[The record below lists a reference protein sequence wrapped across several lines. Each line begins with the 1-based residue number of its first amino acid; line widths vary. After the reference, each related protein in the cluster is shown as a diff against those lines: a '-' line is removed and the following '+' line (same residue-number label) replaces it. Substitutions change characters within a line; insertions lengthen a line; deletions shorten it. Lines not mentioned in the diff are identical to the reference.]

1 MKLTIFTLCACA
13 LIFAG
18 CKTDSGAEYNLS
30 PQKKI
35 DAEVDKVTLV
45 VPEKEAMTANQLTA
59 DKITAAGFTAPYVM
73 QYVNIAGNA
82 AAQKAD
88 ITFRLKNGSLHSK
101 ERTITIM
108 GFKKPNASPTP
119 QERINAEV
127 DKVTLVVPEKE
138 AMTANQLTADKIT
151 AAGFT
156 APYVMQY
163 VNIAGNAAAQKA
175 DITFRLKNGSLHS
188 KERTITIM
196 GFKKPNASPTPQ
208 ERINAEVDKVTLVVP
223 EKEAMTANQLT
234 ADKITA
240 AGFTAPYTVQYV
252 NIARDAAAQKA
263 EITFRLANG
272 SLRSKTRIITITGFK
287 PLAQTYPIA
296 ESDVLTAFS
305 LMRGMQSASEAAKK
319 IAAGKGKTVDTYAF
333 TEASAKSYDD
343 EAGTFTVN
351 VKGTKDGKSFDAEI
365 TVTDFTHPYASPL
378 QSLVKCKFDL
388 TPAIEENLS
397 LDTYVSRLNA
407 AQSPYLHFEARLE
420 NGKNVMLGD
429 AAQYTLTAQVSK
441 DGDGLKAA
449 SKYFLKYKKLVAG
462 GAEITEEKMYTVGS
476 LRTQKQAYF
485 TADDVFTHVL
495 TKAGGGDFIKVSS
508 DEFASSFCTLARNTG
523 TTPDGLLDMTKIQKY
538 IDVYKTK
545 DANEHLAV
553 KLSAGLYNA
562 KNGGISANDTEGTL
576 TLQYCITTEE
586 ELEKHV
592 NGQSAHITAIS
603 EQITKTGFKKADKDT
618 LKKLFEFKIL
628 KASNGSGEPKTEWKK
643 YQIGNGY
650 IGSPLVK
657 AEGNKYKAYKFPLT
671 AGKPFCLTIND
682 SENPA
687 DVFALSAKSG
697 LSKIAGDK
705 YILITHLTL
714 SKNMGEEKMT
724 AAFTL
729 VDGSTVSVE
738 YSPSFQ

>member
-35 DAEVDKVTLV
+35 DAEVDKVTLA
-45 VPEKEAMTANQLTA
+45 VPKKEAMTAPELTSE
-59 DKITAAGFTAPYVM
+59 KITATGFAEPYVM

-119 QERINAEV
+119 QETINTEV
-127 DKVTLVVPEKE
+127 EKVTLNVP
-138 AMTANQLTADKIT
+138 A
-151 AAGFT
+151 
-156 APYVMQY
+156 
-163 VNIAGNAAAQKA
+163 KA
-175 DITFRLKNGSLHS
+175 
-188 KERTITIM
+188 
-196 GFKKPNASPTPQ
+196 
-208 ERINAEVDKVTLVVP
+208 V
-223 EKEAMTANQLT
+223 MTANQLT

-272 SLRSKTRIITITGFK
+272 SLRSKTRIVTITGFK

-351 VKGTKDGKSFDAEI
+351 VKGTKDGKPFDAEI
-365 TVTDFTHPYASPL
+365 TVTGFTHPYASPL

-397 LDTYVSRLNA
+397 LDTYVSHINA
-407 AQSPYLHFEARLE
+407 ALRPYLHFEAQLE

-429 AAQYTLTAQVSK
+429 AAQYTLKAQVSK

-462 GAEITEEKMYTVGS
+462 GAEMTEEKMYTVGS
-476 LRTQKQAYF
+476 PLAQKQAYF
-485 TADDVFTHVL
+485 TADDVFKYVL
-495 TKAGGGDFIKVSS
+495 TKAGGGAFIKVSS
-508 DEFASSFCTLARNTG
+508 DEFASSFYTLARNTG

-545 DANEHLAV
+545 DANEHLQV

-586 ELEKHV
+586 ELEKQTK
-592 NGQSAHITAIS
+592 GQLPNTAAIS

-628 KASNGSGEPKTEWKK
+628 KASNGSGEPKAEWKK

-650 IGSPLVK
+650 IGYPLVK
-657 AEGNKYKAYKFPLT
+657 ADGNGYQTQFFPKT
-671 AGKPFCLTIND
+671 AGKPFRLTIND

-714 SKNMGEEKMT
+714 TKNMGEEKLT
-724 AAFTL
+724 AVFAL

>member
-45 VPEKEAMTANQLTA
+45 VPAKAVMTANQLTA

-101 ERTITIM
+101 ERTITVM

-119 QERINAEV
+119 QETINAEV
-127 DKVTLVVPEKE
+127 EKVTLDVPAKE
-138 AMTANQLTADKIT
+138 TMTANQLTADKIT
-151 AAGFT
+151 ATGYD
-156 APYVMQY
+156 APYTIHY
-163 VNIAGNAAAQKA
+163 VHIAGNAAERKA
-175 DITFRLKNGSLHS
+175 EITFHLENGSLHS
-188 KERTITIM
+188 KER
-196 GFKKPNASPTPQ
+196 
-208 ERINAEVDKVTLVVP
+208 
-223 EKEAMTANQLT
+223 
-234 ADKITA
+234 
-240 AGFTAPYTVQYV
+240 
-252 NIARDAAAQKA
+252 
-263 EITFRLANG
+263 
-272 SLRSKTRIITITGFK
+272 IITIAGFK
-287 PLAQTYPIA
+287 PLAQTYPIT

-365 TVTDFTHPYASPL
+365 TVTGFTHPYASPL
-378 QSLVKCKFDL
+378 QSLVKCEFDL

-397 LDTYVSRLNA
+397 LDTYVSRINA
-407 AQSPYLHFEARLE
+407 APSPYLHFEARLE

-429 AAQYTLTAQVSK
+429 AAQYTLKAQISK

-462 GAEITEEKMYTVGS
+462 GAEITEEEMYTVGS

-485 TADDVFTHVL
+485 TADDVFRHVL

-523 TTPDGLLDMTKIQKY
+523 TTPYGLLDMTKIQKY
-538 IDVYKTK
+538 IDLYKTK

-562 KNGGISANDTEGTL
+562 KNSGISANDTEGTL

-586 ELEKHV
+586 ELAKQTK
-592 NGQSAHITAIS
+592 GQLPNTAAIS

-628 KASNGSGEPKTEWKK
+628 NASNGSGEPKAEWKK

-650 IGSPLVK
+650 RGSPLVK

-671 AGKPFCLTIND
+671 AGKPFRLTIND

-687 DVFALSAKSG
+687 DVFALSSKAG

-714 SKNMGEEKMT
+714 TKNMGEEKLT
-724 AAFTL
+724 AVFAL

>member
-1 MKLTIFTLCACA
+1 MKLTIFTLCVCA

-35 DAEVDKVTLV
+35 DAEVDKVTLA
-45 VPEKEAMTANQLTA
+45 VPEKEAMTAQELTGE
-59 DKITAAGFTAPYVM
+59 KITAADFDKTYTIEYVGIHADNAERTAA
-73 QYVNIAGNA
+73 IE
-82 AAQKAD
+82 
-88 ITFRLKNGSLHSK
+88 FRLTKGTLHSK

-119 QERINAEV
+119 QETINTEV
-127 DKVTLVVPEKE
+127 EKVTLDVPAK
-138 AMTANQLTADKIT
+138 AVMTANQLTADKIT
-151 AAGFT
+151 AAGF
-156 APYVMQY
+156 
-163 VNIAGNAAAQKA
+163 I
-175 DITFRLKNGSLHS
+175 
-188 KERTITIM
+188 
-196 GFKKPNASPTPQ
+196 
-208 ERINAEVDKVTLVVP
+208 
-223 EKEAMTANQLT
+223 
-234 ADKITA
+234 
-240 AGFTAPYTVQYV
+240 APYTVQYV
-252 NIARDAAAQKA
+252 NIAGDAAARKA

-272 SLRSKTRIITITGFK
+272 SLRSKTRIITIAGFK

-365 TVTDFTHPYASPL
+365 TVTGFTHPYASPL

-407 AQSPYLHFEARLE
+407 APSPYLHFEARLE

-462 GAEITEEKMYTVGS
+462 GAEITEKKMYTVGS

-485 TADDVFTHVL
+485 TADDVFRHVL
-495 TKAGGGDFIKVSS
+495 TKAGSGDFIKVSS
-508 DEFASSFCTLARNTG
+508 DEFASSFYTLARNTG

-538 IDVYKTK
+538 IDLYKTK
-545 DANEHLAV
+545 DAHKHLQV

-562 KNGGISANDTEGTL
+562 KNSGISANDTEGTL

-603 EQITKTGFKKADKDT
+603 KQITKTGFKKADKDT

-628 KASNGSGEPKTEWKK
+628 KASRGSGEPKAEWKK

-650 IGSPLVK
+650 RGYPLVK
-657 AEGNKYKAYKFPLT
+657 ADGNGYQTQFFPST
-671 AGKPFCLTIND
+671 AGKPFRLTIND

-714 SKNMGEEKMT
+714 TKNMGEEKLT
-724 AAFTL
+724 AVFAL